1 MKKLNKKQ
9 KRMILIGVIV
19 VLVILVALFVK
30 SLFFVKQDRVY
41 GGRLDGIKEVQVSD
55 DELTD
60 LGGVFKDV
68 AGVTKTDAR
77 ENGKIINVLID
88 VDETTDF
95 NQLKE
100 ASKKV
105 PEQLDKDQREFY
117 DIQIFFFGS
126 GETYPV
132 IGYLHKGD
140 QEFVWSNNV
149 NG

>member
-9 KRMILIGVIV
+9 KKMLLIGIIIVIA
-19 VLVILVALFVK
+19 ILAILFIK

-41 GGRLDGIKEVQVSD
+41 GDRLDGVKAVQVSK
-55 DELTD
+55 DELSD
-60 LGGVFKDV
+60 MASVFKDV
-68 AGVTKTDAR
+68 QGVTNTDAR

-88 VDETTDF
+88 VEATTDF

-100 ASKKV
+100 ASKQV
-105 PEQLDKDQREFY
+105 PEKNDEDQREFY
-117 DIQIFFFGS
+117 DIQIFFFGE
-126 GETYPV
+126 GDVYPV

-140 QEFVWSNNV
+140 NEFVWSNNV